1 MATPALRLLRS
12 SYKGIFIGALCRP
25 GIDDLFRGSDLF
37 DELHPERD
45 RGVFGPKFT
54 ASKIR
59 PRMYDAALLL
69 TNSFSTALTTRIAGI
84 PRRIGYNRDGR
95 GFLLTDK
102 LIAPTRSDGSW
113 AIIPACQYYY
123 NAANYLITGQQTT
136 YSSFSPL
143 PIPLSLPPTSRLEL
157 PITPEEHAH
166 ASRIFAQGH
175 QELNQPFALIN
186 PGGNNPIKRWPA
198 DRFALLIQ
206 HLANSHGLR
215 SIINGSPNEA
225 DLVATI
231 ARACDTLPPALRPLE
246 LPSMGITIGALKAI
260 INVASIVIT
269 NDTGPRHL
277 AAACARPL
285 ISLFGPTDHRW
296 TLLPTNPAAPEMIL
310 CADPTL
316 PQEQSANDHPQR
328 CAIEHI
334 TSQSVHDAVDS
345 HVENAK

>member
-12 SYKGIFIGALCRP
+12 SYKGAFIGALCRP

-37 DELHPERD
+37 DEIHPERD

-59 PRMYDAALLL
+59 PRMYDTALLL

-102 LIAPTRSDGSW
+102 LIPPTRRDGSW

-123 NAANYLITGQQTT
+123 NAANYLISGEQTT

-143 PIPLSLPPTSRLEL
+143 PIPLSLPPSSHLEL
-157 PITPEEHAH
+157 PISPEDQAH
-166 ASRIFAQGH
+166 ATRILTQG
-175 QELNQPFALIN
+175 NIDAPFALIN
-186 PGGNNPIKRWPA
+186 PGGNNPLKRWPA
-198 DRFALLIQ
+198 ARFALLIQ
-206 HLANSHGLR
+206 HLANTHNLR
-215 SIINGSPNEA
+215 SLINGSPSEA

-231 ARACDTLPPALRPLE
+231 ARACDSLGPNMRPLE
-246 LPSMGITIGALKAI
+246 LPSMGITIGALKAL
-260 INVASIVIT
+260 INQSSIVIT

-296 TLLPTNPAAPEMIL
+296 TLLPPNPHAPEVIL
-310 CADPTL
+310 LADPTL
-316 PQEQSANDHPQR
+316 PEDQSANDHPDR

-345 HVENAK
+345 LLTTHK